1 MILYF
6 LPFAKSAMRS
16 PVANRVA
23 DFFNRTRCPTLN
35 VFFFDLLFDDFVLT
49 PSFSFTFFRTF
60 SYSDLLIPS
69 DFRRLEWPLPC
80 LPAITSSAIFEID
93 SLDDF
98 FLLLVFLVDDD
109 EPFFFFNPKCLAIP
123 FACPSAILFRNEF
136 DLSLFASDFVS
147 IKPFSVKI
155 AGILVCRN
163 TAKFAFLRPRLRQPV
178 ALTTSLLI
186 ARCTLPALELELNVL

>member
-23 DFFNRTRCPTLN
+23 DFFKVTRCPTLN
-35 VFFFDLLFDDFVLT
+35 VFFFDLLFVDFVLT

-80 LPAITSSAIFEID
+80 LPAITSSAIFEMD
-93 SLDDF
+93 LLDDF
-98 FLLLVFLVDDD
+98 FSLLFFLVVDD
-109 EPFFFFNPKCLAIP
+109 EPFFFFKPKCFAIP
-123 FACPSAILFRNEF
+123 FACPSAILFKNEF
-136 DLSLFASDFVS
+136 NLSLSASLLVS

-178 ALTTSLLI
+178 DLITSLLI
-186 ARCTLPALELELNVL
+186 ERCIRPDLELELNVL

>member
-69 DFRRLEWPLPC
+69 ELRRLEWPLPC
-80 LPAITSSAIFEID
+80 LPAITSSAIFD
-93 SLDDF
+93 MDLLDDF
-98 FLLLVFLVDDD
+98 FLLLFFLVLF
-109 EPFFFFNPKCLAIP
+109 PF
-123 FACPSAILFRNEF
+123 
-136 DLSLFASDFVS
+136 SLFNNLTFCDAV
-147 IKPFSVKI
+147 
-155 AGILVCRN
+155 
-163 TAKFAFLRPRLRQPV
+163 PR
-178 ALTTSLLI
+178 
-186 ARCTLPALELELNVL
+186 

>member
-23 DFFNRTRCPTLN
+23 DFFNVTRCPTLSDL
-35 VFFFDLLFDDFVLT
+35 FFFDLVLFGLT

-69 DFRRLEWPLPC
+69 DFRRLECPAPC
-80 LPAITSSAIFEID
+80 LPAITSSAIFEMD
-93 SLDDF
+93 LLDDF
-98 FLLLVFLVDDD
+98 FLLLFFLDFDDD
-109 EPFFFFNPKCLAIP
+109 EPFFFFKPKCLAIL
-123 FACPSAILFRNEF
+123 FACPFAILLRKEF

-147 IKPFSVKI
+147 MNPFSVRI
-155 AGILVCRN
+155 ASILVCRN
-163 TAKFAFLRPRLRQPV
+163 TAKFAFFRPRLRQPV
-178 ALTTSLLI
+178 ALTTSRLI
-186 ARCTLPALELELNVL
+186 ERCIFPALELELNVL